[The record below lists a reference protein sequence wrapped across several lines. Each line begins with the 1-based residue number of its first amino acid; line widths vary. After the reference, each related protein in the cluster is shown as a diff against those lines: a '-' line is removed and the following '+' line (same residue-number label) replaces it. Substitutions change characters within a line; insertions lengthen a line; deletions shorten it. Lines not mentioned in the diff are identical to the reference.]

1 MATVLLMRGFFF
13 FFFCAVPAHLGT
25 CSQNKTKRFCNFTQL
40 LTPPLTLFMD
50 AILKQR
56 QIEWYYIAQIFKC
69 QNVCCAFILKIYG
82 SVLPSDK

>member
-1 MATVLLMRGFFF
+1 
-13 FFFCAVPAHLGT
+13 
-25 CSQNKTKRFCNFTQL
+25 
-40 LTPPLTLFMD
+40 MD
-50 AILKQR
+50 TILKQR